1 MRNVFRYLIAFGLA
15 GAAFASGCATQ
26 PEHTGPKFTGRLL
39 LLIGDASNGGNL
51 SELIANGDKYNVST
65 VTSGVREAVAN
76 LDQSRLLYTT
86 KDEILVRDLQTGAV
100 KPLVKGE
107 SNCLAWAPDGNHF
120 SYKQTS
126 GKATK
131 YYASDLDG
139 RTKLILEDPNGSID
153 CARWIAPDRL
163 VFDRFVGATVQKG
176 GEPLKPNTTTVAT
189 ISDPV
194 KLKDTPRKWTVESY
208 CTKTNNGFVR
218 SADQGRLLI
227 AKNIDHFESLD
238 PSPAPC
244 SECRF
249 VGYAAQSCVPFFVEQ
264 SLSTSTDLFYLNP
277 TNWQKQK
284 PASINRTFSPNA
296 KMLIRSS
303 ARLMVVGDAGSLLLI
318 DTESGEITPL
328 IDAPATAAAPAETKA
343 PIVWI
348 EK

>member
-1 MRNVFRYLIAFGLA
+1 VRQIKLFCFTVIVCGLVLTA
-15 GAAFASGCATQ
+15 CSEAPKPA
-26 PEHTGPKFTGRLL
+26 GPKFTGRLL
-39 LLIGDASNGGNL
+39 LLSGDASNGANL

-76 LDQSRLLYTT
+76 PDQSRLLYAT
-86 KDEILVRDLQTGAV
+86 KDEILMRDLQTGAV
-100 KPLVKGE
+100 KSLVKGE

-131 YYASDLDG
+131 FYASDLEG
-139 RTKLILEDPNGSID
+139 RAKLILEDPNGSTD

-163 VFDRFVGATVQKG
+163 VFDRFVGATMQKG

-189 ISDPV
+189 IGDPV

-208 CTKTNNGFVR
+208 CAKTNNGFVR

-238 PSPAPC
+238 PAPAPC

-296 KMLIRSS
+296 KMLIKSS

-318 DTESGEITPL
+318 DTESGEITSL
-328 IDAPATAAAPAETKA
+328 IDTPATAAAPAEAKA